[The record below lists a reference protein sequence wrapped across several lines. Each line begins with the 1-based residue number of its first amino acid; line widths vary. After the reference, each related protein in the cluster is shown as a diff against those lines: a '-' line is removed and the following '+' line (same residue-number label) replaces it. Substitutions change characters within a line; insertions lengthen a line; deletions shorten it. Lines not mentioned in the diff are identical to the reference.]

1 MMHIKIGQQVKLAK
15 FEHYI
20 FTVTATHQD
29 GSFTVETTLDGQ
41 QILSYQ
47 NVAQEMLRPVMLLI
61 TKSLS
66 IFLNYF
72 CSELKTVK
80 NSQLL
85 CDQPQINK
93 C

>member
-1 MMHIKIGQQVKLAK
+1 MMHIKIGQQVKLAQ

-47 NVAQEMLRPVMLLI
+47 NVAQEMLRPVMLI
-61 TKSLS
+61 TQSLF

>member
-1 MMHIKIGQQVKLAK
+1 MHIKIGQQVKLAQ

-47 NVAQEMLRPVMLLI
+47 NLAQERLRPVML
-61 TKSLS
+61 
-66 IFLNYF
+66 
-72 CSELKTVK
+72 
-80 NSQLL
+80 
-85 CDQPQINK
+85 
-93 C
+93 

>member
-1 MMHIKIGQQVKLAK
+1 MMDIKIGQQVKLAH

-47 NVAQEMLRPVMLLI
+47 NVAQEMLRPVML
-61 TKSLS
+61 
-66 IFLNYF
+66 
-72 CSELKTVK
+72 
-80 NSQLL
+80 
-85 CDQPQINK
+85 
-93 C
+93 